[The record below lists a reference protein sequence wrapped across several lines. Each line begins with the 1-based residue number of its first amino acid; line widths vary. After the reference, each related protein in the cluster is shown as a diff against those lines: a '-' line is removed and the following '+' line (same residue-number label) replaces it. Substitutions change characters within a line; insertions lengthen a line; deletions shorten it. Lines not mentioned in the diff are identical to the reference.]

1 MCFVSVRLRNEE
13 KPESK
18 REVKMKK
25 TLILCVVLFL
35 LLGGCNRSAGTRR
48 HQVVIVTK
56 ALDSEFWQ
64 TLKNGAAEAAR
75 QHPDIDLAV
84 LAPEREI
91 NIDQQVSILEDQI
104 LKKVSALAVVPG
116 GIAEVTPV
124 LEKAKAAGIPVL
136 IVDNDTPWTGKLS
149 YIGTDNRAGGKLA
162 GDYVVKT
169 LGGRGKVAIIRGIL
183 GATSHEDR
191 VAGFKEAIAQAPDIE
206 LVTIQPANSERALA
220 LTVMENILTSNPS
233 LNAVF
238 VTSDQMALGAIEG
251 VAAQHMTGKL
261 LVVGFDAGKEAV
273 RAVKSG
279 VISAVIAQYP
289 ANMGK
294 QAVEAAVK
302 AIKGEPVAKVI
313 DTGTAL
319 VTKENADQFLQ

>member
-1 MCFVSVRLRNEE
+1 MRNN
-13 KPESK
+13 
-18 REVKMKK
+18 VW
-25 TLILCVVLFL
+25 ILCAAMVGAMSL
-35 LLGGCNRSAGTRR
+35 LLVGGCNRSDATHKHRI
-48 HQVVIVTK
+48 VIVTK

-64 TLKNGAAEAAR
+64 TLKRGAEEAAQ
-75 QHPDIDLAV
+75 QHPDVELSV

-116 GIAEVTPV
+116 GVAEVNPV

-136 IVDNDTPWTGKLS
+136 IVDNDTPWPGKLS
-149 YIGTDNRAGGKLA
+149 YIGTDNRVGGKLA
-162 GDYVVKT
+162 GDYIAKT
-169 LGGRGKVAIIRGIL
+169 LGGRGKVAIVRGIL
-183 GATSHEDR
+183 GVSSHEDR
-191 VAGFKEAIAQAPDIE
+191 VAGFQEAIAQAPGIQI
-206 LVTIQPANSERALA
+206 VTIQPANSERALA
-220 LTVMENILTSNPS
+220 LTVMENILTSNPD

-238 VTSDQMALGAIEG
+238 ATSDQMVLGAMEG
-251 VAAQHMTGKL
+251 VAAQHLTGKL

-279 VISAVIAQYP
+279 AINAVVAQYP

-294 QAVEAAVK
+294 QAVEAA
-302 AIKGEPVAKVI
+302 IKVIHGEPIAKVI

-319 VTKENADQFLQ
+319 VTKENADEFLK

>member
-1 MCFVSVRLRNEE
+1 MRNN
-13 KPESK
+13 
-18 REVKMKK
+18 VW
-25 TLILCVVLFL
+25 ILCAAMVGAMSL
-35 LLGGCNRSAGTRR
+35 LLVGGCNRSDATHKHRI
-48 HQVVIVTK
+48 VIVTK

-64 TLKNGAAEAAR
+64 TLKRGAEEAAQ
-75 QHPDIDLAV
+75 QHPDVELSV

-116 GIAEVTPV
+116 GVAEVNPV

-136 IVDNDTPWTGKLS
+136 IVDNDTPWPGKLS
-149 YIGTDNRAGGKLA
+149 YIGTDNRVGGKLA
-162 GDYVVKT
+162 GDYIAKT
-169 LGGRGKVAIIRGIL
+169 LGGRGKVAIVRGIL
-183 GATSHEDR
+183 GVSSHEDR
-191 VAGFKEAIAQAPDIE
+191 VAGFQEAIAQAPGIQI
-206 LVTIQPANSERALA
+206 VTIQPANSERALA
-220 LTVMENILTSNPS
+220 LTVMENILTSNPD

-238 VTSDQMALGAIEG
+238 ATSDQMVLGAMEG
-251 VAAQHMTGKL
+251 VAAQHLTGKL

-279 VISAVIAQYP
+279 AINAVVAQYP

-294 QAVEAAVK
+294 QAVEAAIK
-302 AIKGEPVAKVI
+302 AIHGEPIAKVI

-319 VTKENADQFLQ
+319 VTKENADEFLK

>member
-1 MCFVSVRLRNEE
+1 MRN
-13 KPESK
+13 K
-18 REVKMKK
+18 VW
-25 TLILCVVLFL
+25 ILCAVMVGVML
-35 LLGGCNRSAGTRR
+35 LPLVGGCNRADATRKR
-48 HQVVIVTK
+48 RIVIVTK

-64 TLKNGAAEAAR
+64 TLKSGAEEAAR
-75 QHPDIDLAV
+75 QHPDIELSV

-124 LEKAKAAGIPVL
+124 LDKARAAGIPVL
-136 IVDNDTPWTGKLS
+136 IVDNDTPWPGKLS
-149 YIGTDNRAGGKLA
+149 YIGTDNRVGGKLA
-162 GDYVVKT
+162 GDYIVKV

-183 GATSHEDR
+183 GVSSHDDR
-191 VAGFKEAIAQAPDIE
+191 VAGFQEAIVQAPGIQV
-206 LVTIQPANSERALA
+206 VTIQPANSERASS
-220 LTVMENILTSNPS
+220 LTVMENILTSNPD

-238 VTSDQMALGAIEG
+238 VTSDQMALGAMEG
-251 VAAQHMTGKL
+251 VAAQHLSGK
-261 LVVGFDAGKEAV
+261 VFVIGFDAGKEAV

-279 VISAVIAQYP
+279 AISAVIAQYP

-294 QAVEAAVK
+294 QAVEAAIK
-302 AIKGEPVAKVI
+302 AIQGEPVAKVI

-319 VTKENADQFLQ
+319 VTKENADEFLK

>member
-1 MCFVSVRLRNEE
+1 MRS
-13 KPESK
+13 KPW
-18 REVKMKK
+18 VF
-25 TLILCVVLFL
+25 CVATIAVVAVLSA
-35 LLGGCNRSAGTRR
+35 GGCNRGEGTRKHR
-48 HQVVIVTK
+48 IVIVTK

-64 TLKNGAAEAAR
+64 TLKSGAEEAAR
-75 QHPDIDLAV
+75 QHPDVELTV

-124 LEKAKAAGIPVL
+124 LDKARAAGIPVL
-136 IVDNDTPWTGKLS
+136 IVDNDTPWPGKLS
-149 YIGTDNRAGGKLA
+149 YIGTDNRVGGKLA
-162 GDYVVKT
+162 GDYIVKV

-183 GATSHEDR
+183 GVSSHDDR
-191 VAGFKEAIAQAPDIE
+191 VAGFQEAIAQAPGIQV
-206 LVTIQPANSERALA
+206 VTIQPANSERASA
-220 LTVMENILTSNPS
+220 LTVMENILTSNPD

-238 VTSDQMALGAIEG
+238 ATSDQMALGAMEG
-251 VAAQHMTGKL
+251 VAAQHLNGKIF
-261 LVVGFDAGKEAV
+261 VVGFDAGKEAV

-279 VISAVIAQYP
+279 SISAVIAQYP

-294 QAVEAAVK
+294 QAVEAAIR
-302 AIKGEPVAKVI
+302 AIEGKPVEKVI

-319 VTKENADQFLQ
+319 VTKENADEFLK

>member
-1 MCFVSVRLRNEE
+1 MRN
-13 KPESK
+13 K
-18 REVKMKK
+18 VW
-25 TLILCVVLFL
+25 ILCAVMVGVML
-35 LLGGCNRSAGTRR
+35 LLLVGGCNRADATRKR
-48 HQVVIVTK
+48 RIVIVTK

-64 TLKNGAAEAAR
+64 TLKSGAEEAAR
-75 QHPDIDLAV
+75 QHPDIELSV

-124 LEKAKAAGIPVL
+124 LNKARAAGIPVL
-136 IVDNDTPWTGKLS
+136 IVDNDTPWPGKLS
-149 YIGTDNRAGGKLA
+149 YIGTDNRVGGKLA
-162 GDYVVKT
+162 GDYIVKV

-183 GATSHEDR
+183 GVSSHDDR
-191 VAGFKEAIAQAPDIE
+191 VAGFQEAIVQAPGIQV
-206 LVTIQPANSERALA
+206 VTIQPANSERASS
-220 LTVMENILTSNPS
+220 LTVMENILTSNPD

-238 VTSDQMALGAIEG
+238 VTSDQMALGAMEG
-251 VAAQHMTGKL
+251 VAAQHLSGK
-261 LVVGFDAGKEAV
+261 VFVIGFDAGKEAV

-279 VISAVIAQYP
+279 AISAVIAQYP

-294 QAVEAAVK
+294 QAVEAAIK
-302 AIKGEPVAKVI
+302 AIQGEPVAKVI

-319 VTKENADQFLQ
+319 VTKENADEFLK

>member
-1 MCFVSVRLRNEE
+1 VTQKHR
-13 KPESK
+13 
-18 REVKMKK
+18 
-25 TLILCVVLFL
+25 I
-35 LLGGCNRSAGTRR
+35 
-48 HQVVIVTK
+48 VIVTK

-64 TLKNGAAEAAR
+64 TLKSGAEEAAR
-75 QHPDIDLAV
+75 QHPDIELAV

-116 GIAEVTPV
+116 GVAEVTPV
-124 LEKAKAAGIPVL
+124 LDKAKAAGIPVL
-136 IVDNDTPWTGKLS
+136 IVDNDTPWQGKLS

-162 GDYVVKT
+162 GDYIVKA
-169 LGGRGKVAIIRGIL
+169 LNGQGNVAIIRGIL
-183 GATSHEDR
+183 GVSSHEDR
-191 VAGFKEAIAQAPDIE
+191 VAGFQEGIKQAPGIQV
-206 LVTIQPANSERALA
+206 VTIQTANSERATA

-233 LNAVF
+233 LDAVF
-238 VTSDQMALGAIEG
+238 VTSDQMTLGAIEG
-251 VAAQHMTGKL
+251 IAAQHMTGKL

-279 VISAVIAQYP
+279 AINAVIAQYP

-294 QAVEAAVK
+294 QAVEASVK
-302 AIKGEPVAKVI
+302 AIRGEPIARVI

-319 VTKENADQFLQ
+319 VTKENADQFLK

>member
-1 MCFVSVRLRNEE
+1 MRN
-13 KPESK
+13 K
-18 REVKMKK
+18 VW
-25 TLILCVVLFL
+25 ILCAVMVGVMSL
-35 LLGGCNRSAGTRR
+35 LLVGGCNRGDATHKHRI
-48 HQVVIVTK
+48 VIVTK

-64 TLKNGAAEAAR
+64 TLKSGAEEAAR
-75 QHPDIDLAV
+75 QHPDIELSV

-124 LEKAKAAGIPVL
+124 LDKARAAGIPVL
-136 IVDNDTPWTGKLS
+136 IVDNDTPWPGKLS
-149 YIGTDNRAGGKLA
+149 YIGTDNREGGKLA
-162 GDYVVKT
+162 GDYLVKV

-183 GATSHEDR
+183 GVSSHDDR
-191 VAGFKEAIAQAPDIE
+191 VAGFQEAIAQAPGIQV
-206 LVTIQPANSERALA
+206 VTIQPANSERASA
-220 LTVMENILTSNPS
+220 LTVMENILTSNPE

-238 VTSDQMALGAIEG
+238 ATSDQMALGAMEG
-251 VAAQHMTGKL
+251 VAAQHLSGKV

-279 VISAVIAQYP
+279 AISAVIAQYP

-294 QAVEAAVK
+294 QAVEAAIK
-302 AIKGEPVAKVI
+302 AIQGQPVAKVI

-319 VTKENADQFLQ
+319 VTKENADEFLK

>member
-1 MCFVSVRLRNEE
+1 MISV
-13 KPESK
+13 
-18 REVKMKK
+18 M
-25 TLILCVVLFL
+25 LFML
-35 LLGGCNRSAGTRR
+35 TVGCDRTDATRKHR
-48 HQVVIVTK
+48 IVIVTK

-64 TLKNGAAEAAR
+64 TLKNGAEEAAR
-75 QHPDIDLAV
+75 QHPDIELSV

-91 NIDQQVSILEDQI
+91 NIDQQVSIIEDQI
-104 LKKVSALAVVPG
+104 LKKVSVLAVVPG
-116 GIAEVTPV
+116 GVAEVTPV
-124 LEKAKAAGIPVL
+124 LDKAKAAGIPVL
-136 IVDNDTPWTGKLS
+136 IVDNDTPWPGKLS

-162 GDYVVKT
+162 GDYMVKA
-169 LGGRGKVAIIRGIL
+169 LGGSGKVAIIRGIM
-183 GATSHEDR
+183 GVSSHEDR
-191 VAGFKEAIAQAPDIE
+191 VAGFQEAIKQAPGIQV
-206 LVTIQPANSERALA
+206 VTIQPANSERATA

-251 VAAQHMTGKL
+251 VAAQHMTGKI

-279 VISAVIAQYP
+279 ALNAVIAQYP

-294 QAVEAAVK
+294 QAVEAAIK
-302 AIKGEPVAKVI
+302 AIRGEPVAKVI

-319 VTKENADQFLQ
+319 VTKENADEFLK